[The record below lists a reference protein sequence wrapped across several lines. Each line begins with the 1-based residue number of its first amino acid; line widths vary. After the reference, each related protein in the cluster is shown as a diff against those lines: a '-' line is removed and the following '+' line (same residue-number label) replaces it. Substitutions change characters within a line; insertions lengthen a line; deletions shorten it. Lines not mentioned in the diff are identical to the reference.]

1 MGFEFTNTKHD
12 LWKQGNH
19 LSGNKLWNYKYES
32 TGAAGNTILMKLTTA
47 WQKATGGRH
56 WDGRTK

>member
-1 MGFEFTNTKHD
+1 MICG
-12 LWKQGNH
+12 KQGNICQATNY
-19 LSGNKLWNYKYES
+19 GIYKYES
-32 TGAAGNTILMKLTTA
+32 TGAAGNTIFMKLTTA